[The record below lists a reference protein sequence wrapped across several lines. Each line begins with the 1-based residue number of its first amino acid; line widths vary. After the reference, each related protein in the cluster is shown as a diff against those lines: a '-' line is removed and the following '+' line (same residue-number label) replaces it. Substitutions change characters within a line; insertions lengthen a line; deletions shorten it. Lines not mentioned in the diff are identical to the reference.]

1 MARMLFETCSRC
13 WATRSCSRL
22 AASSACSACSRLTG
36 AFGGLE
42 PAVPS
47 EASGAVSDCP
57 LCTQPPGRDEDV
69 HVYLQ
74 HCVATGHPV
83 RGRGSWRGN
92 APLIMRPGVSLRF
105 FER

>member
-1 MARMLFETCSRC
+1 MDAPGLPGYLCEVCLDAPAVAFV
-13 WATRSCSRL
+13 
-22 AASSACSACSRLTG
+22 AAPWGGERGVCAPC
-36 AFGGLE
+36 GGLE

-47 EASGAVSDCP
+47 AAAGAVSDCP

-74 HCVATGHPV
+74 HCADTSHPV
-83 RGRGSWRGN
+83 RGRGSWRIN